1 MALAKRKV
9 LVRNKPSTAASVKTK
24 PKLGKPK
31 ASSKSKPSR
40 GSGFETGMDGFERAK
55 QIKQEQ
61 DVQYERKRA
70 TPFDFRL
77 KPGENADLCLL
88 DDKPFFVRLHNWQ
101 VGPKRWETEVCIA
114 DTGEN
119 CPLCSSIGKE
129 GSYTLVMS
137 AVDRRSYK
145 DRAGKLVKV
154 SKKLVKAK
162 TKNIPKFERLFKRHK
177 TLRGLVVNFARDTST
192 EASIGESIEYTQKK
206 VSEAK
211 LELLKEVGQPAD
223 YETIFEMPTAAELRE
238 RHNLD
243 APIGSAD
250 FGKKGSGKD
259 DDEPDDSDP
268 WD

>member
-9 LVRNKPSTAASVKTK
+9 LVRSKPTTTTVKPKPGK
-24 PKLGKPK
+24 PKLATSKPK
-31 ASSKSKPSR
+31 KR
-40 GSGFETGMDGFERAK
+40 TSGFATGMDGFERAK
-55 QIKQEQ
+55 EIKQEQ
-61 DVQYERKRA
+61 DVRFEKKRA

-101 VGPKRWETEVCIA
+101 TGPKRWETEVCIA

-119 CPLCSSIGKE
+119 CPLCSFLNKE

-177 TLRGLVVNFARDTST
+177 TLRGLVINFARDTST
-192 EASIGESIEYTQKK
+192 EASIGESIEYTNKK
-206 VSEAK
+206 VPEAK
-211 LELLKEVGQPAD
+211 LEALKEIGQPAD
-223 YETIFEMPTAAELRE
+223 YETIFEMPSAAELRE

-250 FGKKGSGKD
+250 FGKKSSAEE
-259 DDEPDDSDP
+259 EPDDSDP